1 MSRPL
6 NRLLVLR
13 QRLKDAA
20 QMELAV
26 SVAAKQD
33 VMDHLD
39 QAGIGADGGD
49 YEAAHLQFAQTMR
62 ELAVG
67 HLELLERQVEER
79 RQAVAL
85 AKQQERQVEIL
96 VQKRAAAAKQKE
108 ARRQSATLDDWYR
121 ASTWEEPQ

>member
-1 MSRPL
+1 
-6 NRLLVLR
+6 
-13 QRLKDAA
+13 
-20 QMELAV
+20 
-26 SVAAKQD
+26 
-33 VMDHLD
+33 
-39 QAGIGADGGD
+39 
-49 YEAAHLQFAQTMR
+49 MR